1 MKTSTKNKVSFAI
14 IHSVLFALECVSMG
28 LIVALIITS
37 ILLLVSLPALFDTV
51 RILKLQGD

>member
-28 LIVALIITS
+28 WFAALVITS
-37 ILLLVSLPALFDTV
+37 ILLLISLPALIETV
-51 RILKLQGD
+51 RLLKLAGD